1 MRGWAILPAA
11 LLGAAALVARAP
23 AQEAPAPAGPVHL
36 GAGSC
41 AAQACHGGAFV
52 ERQEY
57 KTWATV
63 DRHSR
68 AFDDLTGDI
77 GKRIGDRLGIDP
89 EQAPECL
96 ACHGTTGV
104 ETAATFDPHDGVSC
118 ELCHGAAQAWL
129 GPHAAPAWKKMSPG
143 EKERLGLR
151 DLTTPGKRAAL
162 CVGCHI
168 GGPGRDITHA
178 MMAAGHP
185 PLEFDLAAF
194 LQAMPP
200 HWEEK
205 TPASPAT
212 TWVEGIKAESA
223 ARLGQLSRAARL
235 DYGWPE
241 FAVFDC
247 WSCHHLAYSGSVYER
262 APLPARPGD
271 LAVGLAGLQTLV
283 IAAGDDVLAKRFDRH
298 VRLAW
303 RPGTPPLELADFAAS
318 AAGDVQR
325 ILGGRPLRRQ
335 PGRVSRAGRRGPD
348 PADAGPDAADHA
360 GAAGAR
366 APARGRGV
374 PRGHGRAGRG
384 AGREQALRRRRL
396 RRDRPSRD
404 RRLEV
409 ATGVPLVPG
418 SRWPLDAG
426 RAALPSHSGSSV

>member
-325 ILGGRPLRRQ
+325 ILPDSAGYGRAEADRFVANLDAYLARADGGQIRLTRAQMQQITLALLALVPQ
-335 PGRVSRAGRRGPD
+335 PGAEGFRAAMDELDEALDVSKPY
-348 PADAGPDAADHA
+348 DAAA
-360 GAAGAR
+360 CAAIAR
-366 APARGRGV
+366 
-374 PRGHGRAGRG
+374 RAI
-384 AGREQALRRRRL
+384 
-396 RRDRPSRD
+396 
-404 RRLEV
+404 
-409 ATGVPLVPG
+409 
-418 SRWPLDAG
+418 
-426 RAALPSHSGSSV
+426 AASK